1 MEKTMT
7 KPDQAGAS
15 QPPAQPGRQDG
26 RSDNLLPDDGKSDD
40 GRFEVAEEVSLDQ
53 QSDTARQVGEA
64 PAGGAADA
72 VAKSLRDNN
81 SAEDSEAR
89 K

>member
-1 MEKTMT
+1 MSTS
-7 KPDQAGAS
+7 DQAGKP
-15 QPPAQPGRQDG
+15 QPPAPQAGQEA
-26 RSDNLLPDDGKSDD
+26 RSDDLLPADGKAGD
-40 GRFEVAEEVSLDQ
+40 GRFDVAEEVNLDQ

-72 VAKSLRDNN
+72 LAESLRDQNTGKT
-81 SAEDSEAR
+81 SQAQ